1 MSDKPATGSRKLQ
14 SGRRIANRTQSSA
27 ASTGTQASRRD
38 ASRTRPST
46 PTAGAAGATARSARA
61 KQKKNLINYPR
72 AGKKG
77 LWRWFPSLRMCVLAF
92 ALLVFAGLGGAVWL
106 YNDTQIPEAND
117 VALAQT
123 SRVYFADGTTLMG
136 EFSDINR
143 TIIPGSEIPQTVKD
157 AVVASEDSSFYENRG
172 ISPKGIMRALVNNLQ
187 GGARQGGSTI
197 TQQYVENYYTGRVTS
212 YSGKAREMVM
222 AIKADQE
229 LSKDEILS
237 RYLNTIYFGRSAY
250 GIQAAAQTY
259 FGKDAKDLNAEE
271 AALLVAVIPAPT
283 QYDPAND
290 PKKAQDLWARVIN
303 RQVNDTKT
311 LTPAEADAMQ
321 FPKVLEYKP
330 KNTLG
335 GTNGYLLD
343 AVKKELVAEGMTADQ
358 VDTGGY
364 TIISTIDPAVQ
375 KNTVDAVNAMPE
387 DRPVDNRVGTLTLE
401 PQTGA
406 IVAMYGGPDFV
417 TQPRNDATQSHMQAG
432 SIFKS
437 FTLVAAIN
445 EGYSLYSTWDGN
457 SPKDFNG
464 WPVKNF
470 GDISYGR
477 VNLLTST
484 EKSINTS
491 FAALNLDMG
500 PAKTKD
506 AAIALGLPE
515 DTPGLNADA
524 TNVLGTASPS
534 VKAMAT
540 AYGTLAA
547 GGVRH
552 DPFIVQKV
560 TNSDGS
566 TAYEHKDDSKR
577 VIDKDVATNVTVALQ
592 GPPSSGGSA
601 HKVAEEMEGRPV
613 AGKTGTSDSFHS
625 AWFVGFTPQYVTAVG
640 MFQPSP
646 DGKTEQSLTP
656 FGGEDNIT
664 GSTWPTRVWIDIMK
678 SSLEGKEFLEF
689 PEEVQ
694 VKRSTQQPS
703 QSAPPAPSTR
713 APTKAPTRAP
723 APTRQTPVEPTT
735 VPTPSARRTTRAP
748 QPTVEPTTKAP
759 ETEPTTEAPQPT
771 QEPQPEPTTAKP
783 PVESPSSEP
792 KEEPKEEPKP
802 TQKPTSDTGQGS
814 RGPREGTRG

>member
-1 MSDKPATGSRKLQ
+1 MSDKPATGRRKLQ
-14 SGRRIANRTQSSA
+14 SGRRIANRTQRPA
-27 ASTGTQASRRD
+27 ASSGTRSSSRSK
-38 ASRTRPST
+38 SRTRPNT
-46 PTAGAAGATARSARA
+46 PTAGAAGASARSARA
-61 KQKKNLINYPR
+61 KAKKNLINYPR

-77 LWRWFPSLRMCVLAF
+77 LWRWFPSLRMFVLAF
-92 ALLVFAGLGGAVWL
+92 ALLVLAGLGGAAWL
-106 YNDTQIPEAND
+106 YHDTKIPEAND

-143 TIIPGSEIPQTVKD
+143 TIIPESEIPQTVKD

-172 ISPKGIMRALVNNLQ
+172 VSPKGIMRALINNLQ

-197 TQQYVENYYTGRVTS
+197 TQQYVENYYTGTVTS
-212 YSGKAREMVM
+212 YTGKAREMVM
-222 AIKADQE
+222 ALKADQE

-271 AALLVAVIPAPT
+271 AALLVAVIPAPS
-283 QYDPAND
+283 QYDPANN

-303 RQVNDTKT
+303 RQVNETKT

-321 FPKVLEYKP
+321 FPKVREYTP

-335 GTNGYLLD
+335 GTNGYLLT
-343 AVKKELVAEGMTADQ
+343 AVKNELVAEGMSADQ

-364 TIISTIDPAVQ
+364 TIISTVDPVVQ
-375 KNTVDAVNAMPE
+375 KNTVEAVQNLPE
-387 DRPVDNRVGTLTLE
+387 DRPADNRVGTLTLD
-401 PQTGA
+401 PQSGA

-417 TQPRNDATQSHMQAG
+417 TQARNDATQSRMQAG

-457 SPKDFNG
+457 SPQDFKG
-464 WPVKNF
+464 WSVKNF
-470 GDISYGR
+470 GNYSYGR
-477 VNLLTST
+477 VNLLRST

-506 AAIALGLPE
+506 AAVALGLPE
-515 DTPGLNADA
+515 DTPGLNDDA
-524 TNVLGTASPS
+524 TNVLGTASPT
-534 VKAMAT
+534 VKEMAT
-540 AYGTLAA
+540 AYATLAA

-552 DPFIVQKV
+552 DPYIVQKV
-560 TNSDGS
+560 TNPDGS
-566 TAYEHKDDSKR
+566 TEYEHKEDGEQ

-592 GPPSSGGSA
+592 GPPSTGGSA
-601 HKVAEEMEGRPV
+601 RKVAQNMDGRPV
-613 AGKTGTSDSFHS
+613 AGKTGTSESFRS

-656 FGGEDNIT
+656 FGGVDTIT
-664 GSTWPTRVWIDIMK
+664 GSTWPTSVWIDIMK
-678 SSLEGKEFLEF
+678 PSLEGKEFLDF
-689 PEEVQ
+689 PEEVRI
-694 VKRSTQQPS
+694 KRSKK
-703 QSAPPAPSTR
+703 QSSEYAPPPVPTKTPSKAPEPTTQAPAEPTETPTPSATTT
-713 APTKAPTRAP
+713 APTPAEKPTTQKPAPEPTTQAPTTKVP
-723 APTRQTPVEPTT
+723 EPKPEPTT
-735 VPTPSARRTTRAP
+735 V
-748 QPTVEPTTKAP
+748 
-759 ETEPTTEAPQPT
+759 
-771 QEPQPEPTTAKP
+771 KP
-783 PVESPSSEP
+783 PVEDPTTQAP
-792 KEEPKEEPKP
+792 KVKPKP
-802 TQKPTSDTGQGS
+802 TEKPTKDPGGGNGNQ
-814 RGPREGTRG
+814 